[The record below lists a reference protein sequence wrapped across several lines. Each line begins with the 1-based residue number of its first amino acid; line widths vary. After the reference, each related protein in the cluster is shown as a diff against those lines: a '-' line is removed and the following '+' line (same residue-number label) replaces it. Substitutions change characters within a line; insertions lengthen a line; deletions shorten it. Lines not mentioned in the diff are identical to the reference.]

1 MLLFSLGPGPLTFVV
16 VNEMLPLALRGKVV
30 ALSLL
35 LNRMASGSIALTFL
49 SLKEAIGVVAAFT
62 LYACL
67 GLAVTV
73 FYHLCVPDATGKS
86 LEENESGVHSGLAAA
101 DSAAD
106 AAGGAGWASLVEEA
120 PRPATPHRG
129 GPNAPAEA
137 SRAGVETP
145 IIVRATSGSA
155 DGGGAQAA
163 PPNYGTS
170 GGTSGE
176 GTSYR

>member
-62 LYACL
+62 LYAGL

-101 DSAAD
+101 DGAAD
-106 AAGGAGWASLVEEA
+106 GGGGAGWVALVEEA
-120 PRPATPHRG
+120 PRPASTNRG

-137 SRAGVETP
+137 SRPGVETP
-145 IIVRATSGSA
+145 IVRATSGSA
-155 DGGGAQAA
+155 YGGGAQAA
-163 PPNYGTS
+163 PNYGTA
-170 GGTSGE
+170 GDGTSQLAQV
-176 GTSYR
+176 TR

>member
-62 LYACL
+62 LYAGL

-101 DSAAD
+101 DGAAD
-106 AAGGAGWASLVEEA
+106 GGGGAGWVALVEEA
-120 PRPATPHRG
+120 PRPASTNRG

-137 SRAGVETP
+137 SRPGVETP
-145 IIVRATSGSA
+145 IVRATSGSA

-163 PPNYGTS
+163 PNYGTA
-170 GGTSGE
+170 GDGTSQLAQV
-176 GTSYR
+176 TR